1 MTIARREFVLGGLMV
16 GALGVA
22 EALRPRRQ
30 IELMG
35 ERKLAEIV
43 PEQFGPWQ
51 SVYDAGLV
59 QPVSEGSLSDQLYD
73 DLLTR
78 RYIHAE
84 TGAQMMLLIAYGRS
98 QTDSLQLHR
107 PEACYPAV
115 GLPIVA
121 RQETELVLA
130 GKPIPAVA
138 LTAQAPNRTEDI
150 VYWTRMGQDFPQTA
164 SAQRS
169 DKLRL
174 AMRGYVADGAL
185 IRASQIRTG
194 EEADMRHIADF
205 LTELVQ
211 ATPPGDQAALVGDRA

>member
-51 SVYDAGLV
+51 SVYDAGLI

-121 RQETELVLA
+121 RRETELTLA
-130 GKPIPAVA
+130 GRPIPAVA

-150 VYWTRMGQDFPQTA
+150 VYWTRMGRDFPQTA

-185 IRASQIRTG
+185 IRASQIRAG
-194 EEADMRHIADF
+194 EEADMQPIADF
-205 LTELVQ
+205 LTELVR
-211 ATPPGDQAALVGDRA
+211 ATPPEDQVALVGDRA

>member
-35 ERKLAEIV
+35 ERALADIV
-43 PEQFGPWQ
+43 PERFGPWQ
-51 SVYDAGLV
+51 SVYDPSLV

-78 RYIHAE
+78 RYIHDE

-98 QTDSLQLHR
+98 QTDALQLHR
-107 PEACYPAV
+107 PESCYPAV

-121 RQETELVLA
+121 RRETELMLA
-130 GKPIPAVA
+130 GKLIPAVA
-138 LTAQAPNRTEDI
+138 LTAQAPSRTEDI

-169 DKLRL
+169 DKLRM

-185 IRASQIRTG
+185 IRASQIRAG
-194 EEADMRHIADF
+194 DDADMEHIAAF
-205 LTELVQ
+205 LAGLVQ
-211 ATPPGDQAALVGDRA
+211 ATPQGDQAALVGDRA